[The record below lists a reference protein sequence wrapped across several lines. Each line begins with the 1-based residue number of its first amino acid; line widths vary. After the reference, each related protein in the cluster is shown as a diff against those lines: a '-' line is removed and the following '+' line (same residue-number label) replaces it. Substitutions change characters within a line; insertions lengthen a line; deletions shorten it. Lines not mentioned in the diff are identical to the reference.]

1 MSGVKVLTRF
11 AQRGWGGLA
20 LNSRRPDEAA
30 VRQGST
36 VLQERFWLSC
46 EEHVHSLNT
55 ETAWM

>member
-30 VRQGST
+30 VRLRGAQ
-36 VLQERFWLSC
+36 SC
-46 EEHVHSLNT
+46 RKGFG
-55 ETAWM
+55 